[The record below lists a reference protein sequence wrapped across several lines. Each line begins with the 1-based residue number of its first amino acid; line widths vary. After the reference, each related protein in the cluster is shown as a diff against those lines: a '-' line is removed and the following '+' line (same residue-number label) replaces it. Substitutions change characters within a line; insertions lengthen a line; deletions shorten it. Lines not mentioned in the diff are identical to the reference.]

1 MWTEVTKDLVI
12 REAIDQ
18 MGYSCEET
26 DDFFYVMEY
35 LKYVRFD
42 PSVWIRDILT
52 PCRRTFYSLW
62 SCQMSFVVSASF
74 ASISSV
80 QLSVT
85 HRDRRVATM
94 RSSTNAKCLTIAAA
108 SVIAKPP

>member
-35 LKYVRFD
+35 LKYVRK
-42 PSVWIRDILT
+42 SLSSIKSTTLT
-52 PCRRTFYSLW
+52 LRRRTYCS
-62 SCQMSFVVSASF
+62 
-74 ASISSV
+74 
-80 QLSVT
+80 
-85 HRDRRVATM
+85 
-94 RSSTNAKCLTIAAA
+94 
-108 SVIAKPP
+108 